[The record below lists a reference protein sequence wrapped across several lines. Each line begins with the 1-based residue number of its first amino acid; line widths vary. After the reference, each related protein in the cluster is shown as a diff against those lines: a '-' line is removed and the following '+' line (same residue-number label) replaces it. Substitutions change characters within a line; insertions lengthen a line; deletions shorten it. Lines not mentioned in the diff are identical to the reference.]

1 MNDFHTNDS
10 LYEDKEEEDIEGFPN
25 SLNNS
30 NSNFD
35 NESNNMNN
43 DNGMYTNEYVKNE
56 YNFFQPRKPKTIID
70 YFNINSNEYK
80 KIKMYQKVK
89 LMLYGLNALSQN
101 NIDEICYLSWFYS
114 QKLSH
119 KKLSTIVQIIV
130 YKIIKKYDIKSISL
144 KDLKNK
150 INFRYKTYLKNE
162 KLFPELNNQKNI
174 NISVNIKTNS
184 NTNTNENINK
194 DMLNKKS
201 HNKNII
207 ISNNIYC
214 IKHPNNSNYS
224 DSVYN
229 SIKKYIKTLKEKSQ
243 IQSNKI
249 KLKNKK
255 GNKNDMSIE
264 TIFEKFKTDE
274 KNIKELYCNPVI
286 FELNKCQEQCK
297 CFIYNN
303 KRTSSDNNNGE
314 TINGNIINL
323 KEENEKILSDENIFE
338 NYFKDKINSDI
349 LGIGMIKYFIDTN
362 KIIILS
368 YKIIK
373 ELLNCNIHQVKK
385 SIVYIN
391 LYNKYINNI

>member
-70 YFNINSNEYK
+70 YLNINSDEYR

>member
-70 YFNINSNEYK
+70 YFNFNSDEYRK
-80 KIKMYQKVK
+80 FKMYQKVK
-89 LMLYGLNALSQN
+89 LMLYGLNSLSQS

-224 DSVYN
+224 HSVYN